1 MYERLSLTAEPAS
14 VNDIPLGE
22 RARTDD
28 ASAGSSPPEPEPTVP
43 APPAQSKA
51 KGKGKETVVEEHP
64 AFLMA
69 SLQNKNKRRGFKH
82 ALTQGVPAKILF
94 SDASQP
100 AADASMDVDADARVV
115 EAALA
120 LEPQRSSSRAQ
131 PRLVPPSEKQERGLL
146 PANMFVTSVDVE
158 EGLWPAKGKK
168 KKKKKVPVK
177 EAQWDYEE
185 EEQTFAGGLP
195 YDDVPEVP
203 AAVSAAGAQDDSV
216 STERVVVAARWDT
229 LRKIVDKEQVQVG
242 TNVAWKVRSLLS
254 SRRSACGL
262 QLRAGARDQLRHV
275 HAGGTS
281 TRRACCEVRR
291 RAGRRARC

>member
-22 RARTDD
+22 RARADD
-28 ASAGSSPPEPEPTVP
+28 PVGLSSVEPEPTVP
-43 APPAQSKA
+43 APPTQSKA

-94 SDASQP
+94 SNASQP

-120 LEPQRSSSRAQ
+120 PEPQRSSSRAQ

-168 KKKKKVPVK
+168 KKKKKAPVK

-195 YDDVPEVP
+195 YDDVPEVL
-203 AAVSAAGAQDDSV
+203 AAVPVAGVQDDSA

-229 LRKIVDKEQVQVG
+229 LRKVTEKEQVQVG
-242 TNVAWKVRSLLS
+242 TTVAWKVRSLLS
-254 SRRSACGL
+254 FRRSACDSL
-262 QLRAGARDQLRHV
+262 LRAGARDQLRHV
-275 HAGGTS
+275 HSGGPS
-281 TRRACCEVRR
+281 PRRAHREMRRRARRRACC
-291 RAGRRARC
+291 

>member
-1 MYERLSLTAEPAS
+1 M
-14 VNDIPLGE
+14 NDIPLGE

-28 ASAGSSPPEPEPTVP
+28 AFAALSPPEPEPTVP
-43 APPAQSKA
+43 VQPVQTKA
-51 KGKGKETVVEEHP
+51 KGKGKGKETAVEEHP

-100 AADASMDVDADARVV
+100 AAEQSMDVDVV

-120 LEPQRSSSRAQ
+120 PEPQRSSSRAQ

-168 KKKKKVPVK
+168 KKKKKAPVK

-195 YDDVPEVP
+195 YDDVPDVP
-203 AAVSAAGAQDDSV
+203 AAMPAAGVQDDSA

-229 LRKIVDKEQVQVG
+229 LRKITEKEQVQVG
-242 TNVAWKVRSLLS
+242 TTVAWKVRALS
-254 SRRSACGL
+254 SSCRCARGL
-262 QLRAGARDQLRHV
+262 
-275 HAGGTS
+275 
-281 TRRACCEVRR
+281 
-291 RAGRRARC
+291 